1 MLSDLPGRKGTATT
15 KQTPTTR
22 IVLEKFGL
30 LAYFEHV
37 QGTDG
42 FPAKPAPDVIH
53 RGLETFGVR
62 PDDGLFVG
70 DSTADMA
77 AGRAAGTTTAGVL
90 WGAGTRA
97 KLSAAQPDHLLDHPQ
112 MLRSILQTS

>member
-1 MLSDLPGRKGTATT
+1 MLAALPGRKGTATT

-30 LAYFEHV
+30 LSYFEHV

-53 RGLETFGVR
+53 RGLEALGAKPEDV
-62 PDDGLFVG
+62 LFVG

-77 AGRAAGTTTAGVL
+77 AGRAAGVRVCAVRYGYGNHTEMQAYE
-90 WGAGTRA
+90 
-97 KLSAAQPDHLLDHPQ
+97 PDFW
-112 MLRSILQTS
+112 I